1 MKGNWKRI
9 LIVSLFVGGILSLF
23 ASSFPDGLEKVAET
37 QGFSAQGRQLF
48 VAIIPDYMMPG
59 VRSESFATSLAGII
73 GTLAVFLILF
83 FAGKVLYR
91 TRCGEEDTHQPLTS
105 SGRLS

>member
-1 MKGNWKRI
+1 MQNNWKRI
-9 LIVSLFVGGILSLF
+9 LIVSLFIGGGLSLL
-23 ASSFPDGLEKVAET
+23 ASSSPDGLEKVAAE
-37 QGFSAQGRQLF
+37 QGFLEQGRQLF
-48 VAIIPDYMMPG
+48 TATIPDYMMPG
-59 VRSESFATSLAGII
+59 IQNEPFATSLAGII
-73 GTLAVFLILF
+73 GTLSVFLILF